1 MQDDIKKPS
10 KRVHQW
16 SNSSHSR
23 DPSGQLVGHCHIVI
37 ADKGMIQE
45 VVQYDIT
52 LPTLKKP

>member
-23 DPSGQLVGHCHIVI
+23 DPPGQLVGHCHIVI
-37 ADKGMIQE
+37 ADKGMIRE
-45 VVQYDIT
+45 VVQYDLT
-52 LPTLKKP
+52 LPT